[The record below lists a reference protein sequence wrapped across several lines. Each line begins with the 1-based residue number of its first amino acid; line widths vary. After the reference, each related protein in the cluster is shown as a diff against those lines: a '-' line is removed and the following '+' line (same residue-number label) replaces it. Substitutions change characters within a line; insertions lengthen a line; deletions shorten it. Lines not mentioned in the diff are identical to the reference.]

1 MNLARMESLGYASH
15 SMDMDAHS
23 QLDRALRRLLRPLV
37 RIMLRQGISFGE
49 FSEIAKRT
57 YMEIAWDEF
66 TPSDARASD
75 SRVAIMTGL
84 TRKEVKRLRETRAQK
99 TETST
104 NHMNRAT
111 RVLSGW
117 FRDPDFCDEKGQPR
131 RLNMTDDGLQFPA
144 LVRRYSGDMPP
155 RAMLEELR
163 RVNAVRVDE
172 KGIQVLSRSFV
183 PAGGDPDSL
192 RMFGLAMSDLGHTI
206 DRNLNDGTSSEEL
219 LFQRYVSNAQLN
231 PRMVPLF
238 KRLLAE
244 RGMQLLESLDD
255 WMSSNEQPDDA
266 AGSSAHIGAGIY
278 FFDRTDQPP
287 TDD

>member
-66 TPSDARASD
+66 TPRNARASD

-84 TRKEVKRLRETRAQK
+84 TRKEVKRLRETRSQR
-99 TETST
+99 TELST

-117 FRDPDFCDEKGQPR
+117 FRDPDFCDDKGQPR
-131 RLNMTDDGLQFPA
+131 LLNMTDDGLQFPA

-155 RAMLEELR
+155 RAMLDELR
-163 RVNAVRVDE
+163 RVNAVKVDDN
-172 KGIQVLSRSFV
+172 GAIQVKSRSFV
-183 PAGGDPDSL
+183 PDGGDPDSL

-206 DRNLNDGTSSEEL
+206 DSNLGAVPGEDL

-255 WMSSNEQPDDA
+255 WMSSNELPEDA
-266 AGSSAHIGAGIY
+266 PGQSAHIGAGIY
-278 FFDRTDQPP
+278 FFDRSDQPP

>member
-1 MNLARMESLGYASH
+1 MNLARKESLGYAAQT
-15 SMDMDAHS
+15 MDMDAHS

-66 TPSDARASD
+66 TPDDARPSD

-84 TRKEVKRLRETRAQK
+84 TRKEVKRLRETRAQA
-99 TETST
+99 TEVST

-117 FRDPDFCDEKGQPR
+117 FRDPDFCDERGQPR
-131 RLNMTDDGLQFPA
+131 ILNMTDDGPQFPA

-163 RVNAVRVDE
+163 RVKAVTVDE
-172 KGIQVLSRSFV
+172 DGIHVLSRSFV

-192 RMFGLAMSDLGHTI
+192 RMFGLAMSDLGNTI
-206 DRNLNDGTSSEEL
+206 EHNLDEGPDGDL
-219 LFQRYVSNAQLN
+219 LFQRYVSNARLN

-238 KRLLAE
+238 KRLLTD

-255 WMSSNEQPDDA
+255 WLSSEEQDDDA
-266 AGSSAHIGAGIY
+266 STTPAHVGVGIY
-278 FFDRTDQPP
+278 FFDRSDEPP
-287 TDD
+287 ADR